1 MHVMAPYVDLSVASG
16 SQIETSLCRQLA
28 KLRLA
33 RNITQRELAEAAGL
47 SIRTVKRL
55 EAGKGVSLD
64 TFLRVLIGLGIQGNL
79 AALVP
84 DPGVRPVERLQL
96 EGRERRRAR
105 PSRRKS
111 QPREWTWGVQNDS
124 DE

>member
-1 MHVMAPYVDLSVASG
+1 MAPYVDLSVASG